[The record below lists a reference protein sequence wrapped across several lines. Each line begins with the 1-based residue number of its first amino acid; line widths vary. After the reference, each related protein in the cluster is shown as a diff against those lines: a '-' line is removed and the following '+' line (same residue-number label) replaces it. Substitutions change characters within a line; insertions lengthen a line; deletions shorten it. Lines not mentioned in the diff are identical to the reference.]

1 MKNLFHKFMCLP
13 FVDKVMNVWYEKGE
27 WLHVIVFLYI
37 VLIFLNLSV
46 YL

>member
-1 MKNLFHKFMCLP
+1 MKNLFHKFMRLP

-27 WLHVIVFLYI
+27 WWHVIVFLYI
-37 VLIFLNLSV
+37 LLIFLNLSV